1 MADRKF
7 DIFEVIKEIEGLQ
20 TEFFDK
26 LADYEIRQIA
36 PYVIMKWMAGVK
48 DRNQLIA
55 INDNVNRLVFAMSKH
70 PKLMYKLL
78 MASATRKDKRVSWIK
93 RPKADKS
100 SASVNIIKEYY
111 GCSYRDAL
119 KYVKVIPPEKI
130 IDMAELLGTNKETM
144 TKLKKEING
153 K

>member
-20 TEFFDK
+20 TQFFDK
-26 LADYEIRQIA
+26 LEEYEIRQIA

-48 DRNQLIA
+48 DRGQLIA

-93 RPKADKS
+93 RPKIDKS
-100 SASVNIIKEYY
+100 NTTVNIIREYY
-111 GCSYRDAL
+111 DCSYSEAI
-119 KYVKVIPPEKI
+119 KYAKVIPTEKV
-130 IDMAELLGTNKETM
+130 IDMAELLGLSKEVM
-144 TKLKKEING
+144 AKLKKEVNG

>member
-20 TEFFDK
+20 TQFFDK
-26 LADYEIRQIA
+26 LEEYEIRQIA

-48 DRNQLIA
+48 DRGQLIA

-78 MASATRKDKRVSWIK
+78 MASATRKDKRVLWIK
-93 RPKADKS
+93 RPKIDKS
-100 SASVNIIKEYY
+100 NTTVNIIREYY
-111 GCSYRDAL
+111 DCSYSEAI
-119 KYVKVIPPEKI
+119 KYAKVIPTEKV
-130 IDMAELLGTNKETM
+130 IDMAELLGSSKEVM
-144 TKLKKEING
+144 AKLKKEVNG

>member
-26 LADYEIRQIA
+26 LADYDIRQIA
-36 PYVIMKWMAGVK
+36 PYIIMKWMSGVK

-78 MASATRKDKRVSWIK
+78 MASSTRKDKRVSWIK
-93 RPKADKS
+93 RPKVDKS
-100 SASVNIIKEYY
+100 SISVNIIKEYY
-111 GCSYRDAL
+111 NCSYRDAL
-119 KYVKVIPPEKI
+119 RYVKVTSFEKI

-144 TKLKKEING
+144 TKLKKELNG

>member
-20 TEFFDK
+20 TQFFDK
-26 LADYEIRQIA
+26 LEEYEVRQIA
-36 PYVIMKWMAGVK
+36 PYVLMKWMAGVK
-48 DRNQLIA
+48 DKGQLIA
-55 INDNVNRLVFAMSKH
+55 INDNVNRVIFAMSKH

-93 RPKADKS
+93 RPKVDKS
-100 SASVNIIKEYY
+100 NTAVGIVREYY
-111 GCSYRDAL
+111 NCSYKDAIR
-119 KYVKVIPPEKI
+119 YVKVLNPETI
-130 IDMAELLGTNKETM
+130 MDMAELLGSSKEII
-144 TKLKKEING
+144 TKLKKELNG